1 MRQRPMPKFRLINAP
16 PTLMA
21 VLILAG
27 AMVMAWNQAVAL
39 GSNVTK
45 ASAIFLDALMVA
57 NIFGTLRSAQMKA
70 IFQMAGQGLISII
83 TVVFLWK
90 IGAQMGT
97 AGYLYQALLIGT
109 SLAGVQLIL
118 TLTGKNA
125 DIDDGIFDEKTR
137 WNFGN
142 SRQAGRQERQE
153 RQREYATAD
162 SAADWQ

>member
-1 MRQRPMPKFRLINAP
+1 MRQPRMPKFRLINAP

-21 VLILAG
+21 VLILSG
-27 AMVMAWNQAVAL
+27 AALMAWNQAVSL
-39 GSNVTK
+39 GTNVAA

-70 IFQMAGQGLISII
+70 VFQMAGQAFISVI

-90 IGAQMGT
+90 IGAKMGPG
-97 AGYLYQALLIGT
+97 AYLYQALLIGT

-125 DIDDGIFDEKTR
+125 DIDDGIFDESAK
-137 WNFGN
+137 WNFN
-142 SRQAGRQERQE
+142 SRRQAGETARQKEHQ
-153 RQREYATAD
+153 T
-162 SAADWQ
+162 SNWQ